1 MAWTVGDALKKG
13 PQTLV
18 QHLETTVS
26 VDSTTATDVAHG
38 FSKAP
43 DEFYIREATA
53 GTAFGIASTAS
64 PLTHITV
71 TPSATTVSFVLVAK
85 SYGQDR

>member
-1 MAWTVGDALKKG
+1 MGWTVGSAVKKG
-13 PQTLV
+13 PQGLI
-18 QHLETTVS
+18 QHLETSVT

-38 FSKAP
+38 FSGAP
-43 DEFYIREATA
+43 EEFYIRESSA

-71 TPSATTVSFVLVAK
+71 TPSASTVSFVLVAK
-85 SYGQDR
+85 SYSQAV